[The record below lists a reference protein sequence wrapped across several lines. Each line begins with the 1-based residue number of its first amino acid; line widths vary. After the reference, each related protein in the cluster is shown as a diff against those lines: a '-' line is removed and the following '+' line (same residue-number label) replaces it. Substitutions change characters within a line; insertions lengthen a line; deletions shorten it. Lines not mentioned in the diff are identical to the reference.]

1 MKNKRFTLVEVLAV
15 IVILGVIALIVV
27 PKVSDII
34 SSSKKQAG
42 MESALSYVRAVDQY
56 VIEANDD
63 DSKDAHIS
71 NGDNLFSYITISGTK
86 ASDGKIYVDE
96 DKNVSI
102 ALQIGA
108 YCYKKEAV
116 DKNTDITVTKTDTCT
131 VEPKTPTSCFTY
143 HKITSEVVDS
153 FRSKYGVTL
162 NVGDIAITGYTCG
175 DGIKTR
181 SGVSPDS
188 SSYLKNVFYDNG
200 NFTNIKRPS
209 KIAGS
214 PVTVIY
220 GAFMVSTDTSYEVVT
235 ASNNLY
241 NNYKTSLLP
250 NNYSNHYTIETTGI
264 DGDDDL
270 HAGIHSVVIPS
281 SVKFLYK
288 AFCGNELTKVTFA
301 DRTDKL
307 LIGEDSFTLNQLTNI
322 ELPENT
328 IIGDYA
334 FASNNLTSL
343 VLPGSTKFADKINSS
358 NVSDSAFYNNKI
370 ASLTIGDGITDLGD
384 YAFSYNSLQSL
395 TIPNSVTSI
404 GYSAFASNQLTSITI
419 PSSVTSIGAGALA
432 NNSLTSVTIPN
443 GVTSIGDGA
452 FEENQLTNVTIPSS
466 VTSIGD
472 YAFEDNHLTSVTIP
486 SSVTNIGA
494 AAFNINDFPLDKAI
508 IYARN
513 SDGTEN
519 KTIIVSYA
527 HTGDSVTIPDGVTTI
542 GNCAFGY
549 SYLTSV
555 TIPNSVTSIE
565 YDSFENNS
573 SLTAITV
580 DNMPNKIANSP
591 WGATNATITY
601 LRGVHINIDSSITDL
616 NVSPALVVAE
626 NSTITFTSST
636 LGKKVTSVTIDGVVN
651 SGNTFTVGTADISVT
666 AYTYDTV
673 PYYTFA
679 TAHNYANNLDGSV
692 SGTSLWTQT
701 ITGASSID
709 ITFSSDSRTES
720 GWDYIFICS
729 DNCSV
734 TRTSTTGYLYKL
746 AGTDMAGKTYNVT
759 GDTIYVKFFS
769 DGSQV
774 YNGFTATVI
783 QN

>member
-153 FRSKYGVTL
+153 FLSKYGVTL

-200 NFTNIKRPS
+200 NFTNIKIPS

-384 YAFSYNSLQSL
+384 C
-395 TIPNSVTSI
+395 
-404 GYSAFASNQLTSITI
+404 
-419 PSSVTSIGAGALA
+419 ALA
-432 NNSLTSVTIPN
+432 YNSLTSVTIPN

-636 LGKKVTSVTIDGVVN
+636 LGKKVTSVTIYVVVN
-651 SGNTFTVGTADISVT
+651 SCNTFTVGTADISVT

-673 PYYTFA
+673 PYYTFES
-679 TAHNYANNLDGSV
+679 AHNYANNLDGSV
-692 SGTSLWTQT
+692 SGT
-701 ITGASSID
+701 
-709 ITFSSDSRTES
+709 
-720 GWDYIFICS
+720 
-729 DNCSV
+729 
-734 TRTSTTGYLYKL
+734 
-746 AGTDMAGKTYNVT
+746 
-759 GDTIYVKFFS
+759 
-769 DGSQV
+769 
-774 YNGFTATVI
+774 
-783 QN
+783 